1 MCIIREYKLDNLAN
15 DKARLESKIKGSRVN
30 LKTVELQLKTAISPI
45 VKHALKKQILLI
57 KIDILDYQEDLRLLW
72 LEIEDVRKNG

>member
-1 MCIIREYKLDNLAN
+1 MYTIIQYKLDNLAN

-57 KIDILDYQEDLRLLW
+57 KIDILDYQEDLRILW
-72 LEIEDVRKNG
+72 LRIEDVRKNG